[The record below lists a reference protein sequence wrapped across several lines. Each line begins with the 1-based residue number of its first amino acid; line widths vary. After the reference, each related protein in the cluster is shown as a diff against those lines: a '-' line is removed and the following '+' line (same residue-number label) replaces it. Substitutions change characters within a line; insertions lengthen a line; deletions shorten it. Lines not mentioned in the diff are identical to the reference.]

1 MESNELQNLTKK
13 ERKELRRE
21 ERQSEKEATYK
32 NRKIKR
38 FLKWTVWLVI
48 IAAILY
54 GLVWLTTVNV
64 PKEMG
69 QEYPN
74 QGQEHIAVGATHV
87 PYNSNPPT
95 SGPHYAQ
102 PAGWGV
108 YQQNGLP
115 DEQLIHNLEH
125 GGIWIS
131 YSNDVAT
138 DTIQKIEDLAKQY
151 PNKLIVTPR
160 SKDDT
165 KIVLASWQHLLKL
178 DAFDE
183 ATILNFIKSN
193 KNRSPEPSAQ

>member
-1 MESNELQNLTKK
+1 MEPNELQNLTKK
-13 ERKELRRE
+13 ERKEVRRE
-21 ERQSEKEATYK
+21 ERQNEKETTYK

-38 FLKWTVWLVI
+38 FLKWTVWIVI

-54 GLVWLTTVNV
+54 GLVWATAKSV

-74 QGQEHIAVGATHV
+74 QGQEHIAVGATHIT
-87 PYNSNPPT
+87 YNSNPPT

-108 YQQNGLP
+108 YQQNELP

-131 YSNDVAT
+131 YSKDVAT
-138 DTIQKIEDLAKQY
+138 DTIQKIEDLAKRY
-151 PNKLIVTPR
+151 PNKIVVEPR
-160 SKDDT
+160 SKDDA

-183 ATILNFIKSN
+183 TTILNFIKSN
-193 KNRSPEPSAQ
+193 KNRSPEPNAQ